1 MLTIY
6 HNPRCRKSR
15 EGLEILENSGQEF
28 TVVKYLDTPLSKEEL
43 KDIVAK
49 LGIAPID
56 LVRKN
61 ETIWKEHYKGKDL
74 TNDEVLLAM
83 ANNPKLIERP
93 IVVRNDKAVVG
104 RPPENIKNLLS

>member
-28 TVVKYLDTPLSKEEL
+28 TVVKYLDTPPSEKELNEIL
-43 KDIVAK
+43 KK
-49 LGIAPID
+49 LNMSPME

-61 ETIWKEHYKGKDL
+61 EAIWKEDYKGKDL
-74 TNDEVLLAM
+74 TDSNVISAM
-83 ANNPKLIERP
+83 ATHPKLIERP
-93 IVVRNDKAVVG
+93 IVVKGNTAVVG
-104 RPPENIKNLLS
+104 RPPENIKKLLS